1 MIKSKSIT
9 GIIVFV
15 VLNATV
21 LYSAPT
27 PPGGGNNPPVCWPP
41 PCIPLD
47 GGIIALAAA
56 GIAYGFYKSRVL
68 HKAPK

>member
-1 MIKSKSIT
+1 MKSKIKFIFIITFCTQLSGFSIP
-9 GIIVFV
+9 V
-15 VLNATV
+15 
-21 LYSAPT
+21 
-27 PPGGGNNPPVCWPP
+27 PPINNQPNCWPP
-41 PCIPLD
+41 PCVPID